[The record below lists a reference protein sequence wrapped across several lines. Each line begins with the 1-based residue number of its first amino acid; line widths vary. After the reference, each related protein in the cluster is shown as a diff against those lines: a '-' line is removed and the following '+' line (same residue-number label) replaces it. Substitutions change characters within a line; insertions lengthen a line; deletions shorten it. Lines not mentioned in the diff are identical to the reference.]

1 VAVKVSVVVPV
12 YNPGP
17 HIDDCIASLVGQSLP
32 ASEYEAIFVD
42 DGSTDG
48 TGERLDALAAEHP
61 NVRAIHIPN
70 SGWPGRPRNVG
81 VDAARGE
88 YVYFVDNDDWIG
100 DEALERLYA
109 TAVRTGADV
118 VVGKVVGQRRQV
130 PRELFRRNRDDA
142 TLERDPLLTL
152 LSPHKLFRRAFLDE
166 HGLRFPEGRRRLE
179 DHVFVLP
186 AYFLAERIAVLS
198 DYPCYHWVRR
208 DDRTNASTQRADSG
222 YFDNLRE
229 VLDIVEAHTEPGAFR
244 DRLLSHWYRSKMLNR
259 VGGGRFRA
267 YPDDYRAELFD
278 EIRALAAER
287 FGPGVERRLSAILR
301 IRAAL
306 LRAGRFD
313 GLLAFA
319 EVETGWRARLDVRS
333 AAWDGGVLCVRVAAT
348 IEDAE
353 GRALTFR
360 REDGRLRLAL
370 PAAMPGAEDVTPA
383 ARDVEDE
390 VPRSALRA
398 FVRDRAGGEEFLLP
412 LESRIDLREDG
423 DGTTVHLE
431 GVVRLDPHTAAAGG
445 PLRAGVWDAYALVA
459 SCGLSVTARMA
470 APGGAMAPPAVVGD
484 PARVVI
490 PYRTVADNLSV
501 DVGEATTSLFAAA
514 RPPGEGAASA
524 SFDGAGIDVALDV
537 PVAMAATDVAGG
549 AQLLLAAADDGAAR
563 VAAPARL
570 VAAAGGARLESRVGF
585 AAAPAADRV
594 APGTWD
600 LSAAL
605 GARPAALGLSLE
617 VGDDGSAAI
626 RRTRRRPVREAPAS
640 AYVATPAARLR
651 RLARGMPP
659 LRAAVRGLRRARRRI
674 RG

>member
-17 HIDDCIASLVGQSLP
+17 HIDDCIASLLRQSLP
-32 ASEYEAIFVD
+32 PDEFEAIFVD

-48 TGERLDALAAEHP
+48 TGERLDAIAGEHP
-61 NVRAIHIPN
+61 HLRVIHIPN

-88 YVYFVDNDDWIG
+88 FVYFVDNDDWIG
-100 DEALERLYA
+100 DEALERLHA
-109 TAVRTGADV
+109 MAVRTGADV

-186 AYFLAERIAVLS
+186 AYFLARRISVLS

-244 DRLLSHWYRSKMLNR
+244 DRLLGHWYRSKMLNR
-259 VGGGRFRA
+259 LGGGRFRA
-267 YPDDYRAELFD
+267 YPEDYRAELFE
-278 EIRALAAER
+278 EIRTLADER
-287 FGPGVERRLSAILR
+287 FGPGVEERLSAILR

-306 LRAGRFD
+306 MRAGRFD
-313 GLLAFA
+313 GLAAFA
-319 EVETGWRARLDVRS
+319 EVETAWRAQLEVRS
-333 AAWDGGVLCVRVAAT
+333 AEWDGGVLTVRVAGSIA
-348 IEDAE
+348 DAE
-353 GRALTFR
+353 GRPLTLR
-360 REDGRLRLAL
+360 REEGRLRLPL
-370 PAAMPGAEDVTPA
+370 PEDMPGAEDVPPA

-390 VPRSALRA
+390 WPRSALRA
-398 FVRDRAGGEEFLLP
+398 FLRDRAGGEEHLVAAEF
-412 LESRIDLREDG
+412 EARVHEEG
-423 DGTTVHLE
+423 DEATVQLE
-431 GVVRLDPHTAAAGG
+431 GDVRLDPQTAAAGG

-459 SCGLSVTARMA
+459 SCGLSVTVRMA
-470 APGGAMAPPAVVGD
+470 APAGAMAPPALVGE

-514 RPPGEGAASA
+514 RRPAAAGARA
-524 SFDGAGIDVALDV
+524 SFDGSAIDVGVEV
-537 PVAMAATDVAGG
+537 PVALAARLV
-549 AQLLLAAADDGAAR
+549 LRAADDGGAR

-570 VAAAGGARLESRVGF
+570 VPAAGGARLESRVGF
-585 AAAPAADRV
+585 APVAAEGRV

-605 GARPAALGLSLE
+605 GARAAALGLSLE
-617 VGDDGSAAI
+617 VAPDGSAAI
-626 RRTRRRPVREAPAS
+626 RRTRRPVQQAPAS
-640 AYVATPAARLR
+640 GYVATPAARLR
-651 RLARGMPP
+651 RGARRVPP
-659 LRAAVRGLRRARRRI
+659 LRAAVKALRRARRRL